1 MDNFRGSASF
11 FADVDAADRWYG
23 GMAAAA
29 LERGI
34 AIQYCLPSATDI
46 LQSLTLP
53 AVVQARASDD
63 YVSVVNNTYQIG
75 GSALLMGALAIAPS
89 KDTLWTS
96 SPQPPTSSDVI
107 HSGYT
112 TQPHVQLD
120 AVLATLSMGPVGI
133 SDALNYTDVGLIS
146 QAFRSPS
153 DGTLLRPSRPVSWVD
168 SVFFNA
174 SALSSGSFNA
184 SALSPGSGIG
194 REGSSGPGDGMLDVR
209 STHATVPGARDRR
222 AANGSVTT
230 HYVLA
235 WRTATDV
242 TLGPT
247 DLYPP
252 PAAGVDLAVRQHV
265 IAPAGAAQLA
275 GCLDGAPAVPDC
287 VVVVPAG
294 DFVSIPATGTELSN
308 FSLTAVYERLP
319 NGAFFLGELT
329 KFVHVSPQRFEYV
342 YAAPSV
348 TDSANAADRGAAAG
362 ETGSQNA
369 DRKKASAHDPRTAPL
384 AAAGP
389 AGVVVGV
396 VGSPGQA
403 ITLVAVDPQGI
414 VRLAVA
420 QVPAAGFVEVS
431 M

>member
-11 FADVDAADRWYG
+11 FADVGAADRWYD

-46 LQSLTLP
+46 LQALTLP

-96 SPQPPTSSDVI
+96 SPQPPTSSDVL

-146 QAFRSPS
+146 QAFRSPT
-153 DGTLLRPSRPVSWVD
+153 DGTLLQPSRPVSWVD

-174 SALSSGSFNA
+174 SALC
-184 SALSPGSGIG
+184 PGSGTR
-194 REGSSGPGDGMLDVR
+194 REGASDPGDGMMDVR
-209 STHATVPGARDRR
+209 STHSTVPGARDRS
-222 AANGSVTT
+222 AANSSVTT

-235 WRTATDV
+235 WRTASDV

-265 IAPAGAAQLA
+265 VAPVGAAQLA
-275 GCLDGAPAVPDC
+275 GCVDGAPAVPDC

-294 DFVSIPATGTELSN
+294 GSVLIPATGTGLSN
-308 FSLTAVYERLP
+308 FSLAAVYERLP

-342 YAAPSV
+342 YAAPSA
-348 TDSANAADRGAAAG
+348 TATATATGAVR
-362 ETGSQNA
+362 ETPSRNEDGGT
-369 DRKKASAHDPRTAPL
+369 ASAHDPRAAPH
-384 AAAGP
+384 AAGGH

-431 M
+431 L

>member
-11 FADVDAADRWYG
+11 FADVDAADRWYD

-46 LQSLTLP
+46 LQALTLP

-96 SPQPPTSSDVI
+96 SPQPPTSSDVL

-120 AVLATLSMGPVGI
+120 AVLATLSLGPVGI
-133 SDALNYTDVGLIS
+133 SDALNHTDVGLIS
-146 QAFRSPS
+146 QAFRSPT

-174 SALSSGSFNA
+174 SGLHSGS
-184 SALSPGSGIG
+184 GTG
-194 REGSSGPGDGMLDVR
+194 REGGSGPGDGMLDVR
-209 STHATVPGARDRR
+209 STHATVPGAADGAGS
-222 AANGSVTT
+222 AANCSLTT

-235 WRTATDV
+235 WRTASDV

-252 PAAGVDLAVRQHV
+252 PAAGVDLAVRLHV

-275 GCLDGAPAVPDC
+275 GCVDGAPAVPGC

-294 DFVSIPATGTELSN
+294 DPVLIPATGTELSN

-319 NGAFFLGELT
+319 NGAFFLGELN
-329 KFVHVSPQRFEYV
+329 KFVHVSPHRFEYV
-342 YAAPSV
+342 YAAATATA
-348 TDSANAADRGAAAG
+348 TDKGAVAG
-362 ETGSQNA
+362 EIGSQNA
-369 DRKKASAHDPRTAPL
+369 DRRKASAHSSGAAPL
-384 AAAGP
+384 AAGGH

-403 ITLVAVDPQGI
+403 IALVAVDPQGI
-414 VRLAVA
+414 VRVAVA

-431 M
+431 L